1 MRANECEAHME
12 HPPHST
18 LHVLF
23 ARSRK
28 AGELAPS
35 NWIAAFLEALYDL
48 QRHQALGVI
57 RAYEHF
63 LKPNDGTES
72 ASATGEDSDDRS
84 M

>member
-1 MRANECEAHME
+1 ME

-18 LHVLF
+18 LHILF
-23 ARSRK
+23 AQSRK
-28 AGELAPS
+28 AGGPAPS

-63 LKPNDGTES
+63 LGLPDDDAAPARAADEDGDETVQ
-72 ASATGEDSDDRS
+72 
-84 M
+84 

>member
-1 MRANECEAHME
+1 ME
-12 HPPHST
+12 RPPHSI

-23 ARSRK
+23 AQSRK
-28 AGELAPS
+28 AGEIAPG

-63 LKPNDGTES
+63 LGPVDQTRS
-72 ASATGEDSDDRS
+72 VQPAGEDPEDTAC
-84 M
+84 

>member
-1 MRANECEAHME
+1 ME

-18 LHVLF
+18 LHLLF
-23 ARSRK
+23 AQSRK
-28 AGELAPS
+28 ADEPAPG

-63 LKPNDGTES
+63 LGPSD
-72 ASATGEDSDDRS
+72 ATRSIGVTAEDADDTGR
-84 M
+84 